1 MKDIVKMIK
10 RINERSRDVARTFG
24 TDSSYYQSYMNL
36 FNKIESYIQ
45 GSTSQVRGKQHF
57 RISTSK
63 KVVEKIDKKIVDLL
77 KESEKHIRTKGQII
91 QDVKKRFDIKK
102 STVAIEKA
110 IVLSDDMNFI
120 KENIDKLY
128 EISEFRNEI
137 RRKNK
142 KNIDSD
148 KWNKMQEYINNP
160 NYRQQLI
167 KKELGIDDNW
177 K

>member
-36 FNKIESYIQ
+36 FNKVESYIQ
-45 GSTSQVRGKQHF
+45 GATTQVKGKSHY
-57 RISTSK
+57 RITTSK
-63 KVVEKIDKKIVDLL
+63 KMIEKMPEELIEQL
-77 KESEKHIRTKGQII
+77 KRGEKEIKTKGRII

-102 STVAIEKA
+102 SSVAIEKA
-110 IVLSDDMNFI
+110 IELSDDMNFI

-137 RRKNK
+137 RRTNK
-142 KNIDSD
+142 KYIDSD
-148 KWNKMQEYINNP
+148 KYTKMKEYISNP

-167 KKELGIDDNW
+167 KKELGIDDN
-177 K
+177 